1 MHPEC
6 PDYDLCQN
14 CEALPIAVHPP
25 NHPVLKMRS
34 PETIIPTVYRVGQRS
49 LIDNNNHNGQLNA
62 DHRDGQEISTGAS
75 FNTPI
80 IHVPRVWTPIDRVAT
95 PTPASAQKEY
105 ALERSDAESPSARQP
120 EDSATDQMFSN
131 PFADFFASLSSA
143 PTAFKVDTQTVNP
156 WPTTNTA
163 ERDELYQVM
172 TDLAGSNTSERDPNN
187 IAFGSKLVEKQPA
200 KNMLERSSLLDC
212 LSLVQASSQTSPPIS
227 SRGIATDAN
236 GPVVPPVVG
245 SSPTDPQDIQATPGL
260 QPVPDETRESVSNEG
275 FVKTASAANE
285 TATESL
291 RQRDD
296 LSSNETGT
304 SPGIPSLELL
314 SVHKSLADLVREL
327 PTLVPPVSVTKEAV
341 EISPARVPLSAAF
354 VEDVTV
360 PDGQVFPPGAEFVKC
375 WTLLNDSGRE
385 WPESTELI
393 FLAGDSLS
401 IPATADSGS
410 TSTDLAVHVGKT
422 APGQTVDVWTGELKA
437 PETPGR
443 YVGYWR
449 LRANGELFGNSLW
462 IELVFFH
469 LLYFHATLT
478 LNAGSMS
485 LKQTREAL
493 QMSRWLP
500 RRS

>member
-1 MHPEC
+1 MHPDC

-25 NHPVLKMRS
+25 THPMLRIRT

-49 LIDNNNHNGQLNA
+49 LIAETNNNNKVQPNT
-62 DHRDGQEISTGAS
+62 DHHDGQETSTG
-75 FNTPI
+75 
-80 IHVPRVWTPIDRVAT
+80 PRVWTPIDRVAT

-105 ALERSDAESPSARQP
+105 ALGCSEAESPSTATPLSVARQP
-120 EDSATDQMFSN
+120 EDKATEQMFSN
-131 PFADFFASLSSA
+131 PFADVFATLLSA
-143 PTAFKVDTQTVNP
+143 PAASRVDATQTVNP

-172 TDLAGSNTSERDPNN
+172 ADFAGPGASEKVPNN
-187 IAFGSKLVEKQPA
+187 IPRNPAFDANLVEKEA
-200 KNMLERSSLLDC
+200 TTNMFERFSLLDR
-212 LSLVQASSQTSPPIS
+212 LVQASSQTSPSMS

-236 GPVVPPVVG
+236 APVVSSAVG
-245 SSPTDPQDIQATPGL
+245 SPRPDPQDIQPTPDL
-260 QPVPDETRESVSNEG
+260 RPVTDGTTRESGSNEN
-275 FVKTASAANE
+275 FVNTISAANE
-285 TATESL
+285 TVLDSTESC
-291 RQRDD
+291 RQKDN
-296 LSSNETGT
+296 LPINETGT
-304 SPGIPSLELL
+304 SQGIPL

-327 PTLVPPVSVTKEAV
+327 PTLVPSPVSV

-375 WTLLNDSGRE
+375 WKLLNDSGCE

-401 IPATADSGS
+401 IPATANSGS
-410 TSTDLAVHVGKT
+410 SSTDMAVHVGKT
-422 APGQTVDVWTGELKA
+422 APGQIVDLWTGELKA

-449 LRANGELFGNSLW
+449 LRADGELFGNSLW
-462 IELVFFH
+462 IELVVSH
-469 LLYFHATLT
+469 LSYFHATLT
-478 LNAGSMS
+478 LNTGSMS
-485 LKQTREAL
+485 LKQTREVL
-493 QMSRWLP
+493 LMNRWPP
-500 RRS
+500 RQL